1 MTEDQ
6 KISAELARTAVDAIA
21 ALAEGDPDFA
31 KEEGAWVVY
40 EDALTSLASAYYRTT
55 HSGIG
60 LVSGEL
66 LAAALPALAM
76 RQWDAAGELARTG
89 AAYAEVEVAHI
100 EQGGAMYDYAKVPY
114 TLAAISPI
122 QWDRSTRDL
131 ATDALTDLVT
141 IAGSV
146 ATVAREHW
154 QATLHASVEEWPDE
168 PDQATMLN
176 QLSEVCSTLDVAGNF
191 ADSSRPPLLALL
203 HATVRSLA
211 CRRWS
216 TTYPF
221 AAATAVLADYELHHG
236 GTPLEATLKR
246 GNADA
251 EGFTPEESARRKAI
265 VMAMLEERDQLGTMS
280 LEEVLRARD
289 DGRA

>member
-6 KISAELARTAVDAIA
+6 KVSAELARDAAHAIA
-21 ALAEGDPDFA
+21 TLVGRDPDFA
-31 KEEGAWVVY
+31 NDDGAWVAY
-40 EDALTSLASAYYRTT
+40 EDALTSLASACYGTT

-76 RQWDAAGELARTG
+76 RQWDAAAELARTG

-100 EQGGAMYDYAKVPY
+100 EQGGGMYDYAKVPY

-122 QWDRSTRDL
+122 RWDDDTEDL
-131 ATDALTDLVT
+131 ATDALTNLVT
-141 IAGSV
+141 LASSIA
-146 ATVAREHW
+146 AAAREHW
-154 QATLHASVEEWPDE
+154 QATLRVPVKEWPDD

-191 ADSSRPPLLALL
+191 ADANRPPLLTLL

-211 CRRWS
+211 CWSWS

-221 AAATAVLADYELHHG
+221 AAATAVLAGYELHHRG
-236 GTPLEATLKR
+236 RQLAPTPERVNPHAK
-246 GNADA
+246 
-251 EGFTPEESARRKAI
+251 GFTPEESARRRAI
-265 VMAMLEERDQLGTMS
+265 VMAMLEERDRLGSMS
-280 LEEVLRARD
+280 LEEVSRARD
-289 DGRA
+289 EGRA